1 MWTYMGKSLNPD
13 DLLRMADL
21 IQRLRADGAT
31 NNALSHIRNE
41 QFEHFGMELIWQYQ
55 ITEGESAGG
64 FILPVQEGILWIPYD
79 EVTREDGELLLLS
92 DAHLLSEDAC
102 RILYEEYES
111 YAEGLCSMLREAE
124 QISRDLGNVSAD
136 D

>member
-13 DLLRMADL
+13 ELPRMADL
-21 IQRLRADGAT
+21 IQRLCADGAT
-31 NNALSHIRNE
+31 NNALSHIRDE
-41 QFEHFGMELIWQYQ
+41 QYEHFGMELIWRYP
-55 ITEGESAGG
+55 ISEGESAGG

-102 RILYEEYES
+102 HFLCEDYES